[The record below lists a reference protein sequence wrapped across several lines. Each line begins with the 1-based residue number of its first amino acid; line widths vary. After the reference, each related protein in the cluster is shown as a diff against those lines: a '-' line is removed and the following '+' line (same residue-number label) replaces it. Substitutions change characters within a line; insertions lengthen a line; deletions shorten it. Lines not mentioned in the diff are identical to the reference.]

1 VKERKK
7 YMFLIKQKVNGELKN
22 VFEVQTREEACR
34 ACLDFDWDF
43 GIPEGH
49 SIANTGWW
57 YLCGDPVEYRTEFYP
72 TDGFISDTDISVVSE
87 IVEI

>member
-1 VKERKK
+1 
-7 YMFLIKQKVNGELKN
+7 MFKVYNRVNGETKAIT
-22 VFEVQTREEACR
+22 EVQTIEEACR

-57 YLCGDPVEYRTEFYP
+57 YLCGEPREYRTEFYP
-72 TDGFISDTDISVVSE
+72 SNGFISDTDISVSSE
-87 IVEI
+87 IVEF